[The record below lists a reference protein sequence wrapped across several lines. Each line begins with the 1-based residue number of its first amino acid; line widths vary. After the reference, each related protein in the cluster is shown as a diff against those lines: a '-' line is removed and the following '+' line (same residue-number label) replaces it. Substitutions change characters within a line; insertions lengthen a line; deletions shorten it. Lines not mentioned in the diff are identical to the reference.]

1 MPHRNRNCTNWCMP
15 PLQGVLCGDCLY
27 MRYGE
32 NITEVQAKP
41 DWVCPVCRDLCNC
54 SFHRIKKGWAPTG
67 TLYRRA
73 LAGGGLPARCVAGF
87 PRLMQAA
94 TGICTTGRWLEHS
107 DCAVYVVCCV
117 GIKMWWAL
125 TDTFHCCASAD
136 VT

>member
-1 MPHRNRNCTNWCMP
+1 MP

-32 NITEVQAKP
+32 NITEVEAKP

-73 LAGGGLPARCVAGF
+73 LAEGRSSQSCGGFVMF
-87 PRLMQAA
+87 MA
-94 TGICTTGRWLEHS
+94 TGACGTGRRLKQGHS
-107 DCAVYVVCCV
+107 VESVACCV
-117 GIKMWWAL
+117 GLWKWWAG
-125 TDTFHCCASAD
+125 TGIFHCCAVVD